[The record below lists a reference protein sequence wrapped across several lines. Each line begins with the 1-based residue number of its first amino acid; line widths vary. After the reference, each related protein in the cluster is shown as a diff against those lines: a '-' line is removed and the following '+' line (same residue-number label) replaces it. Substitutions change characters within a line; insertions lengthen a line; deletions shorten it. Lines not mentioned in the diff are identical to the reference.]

1 MRPCPLNTTRLPCR
15 LGGILLTLVA
25 LAATSRADRAVLP
38 DVEVRPGTLREEQP
52 VGAYGAPAW
61 TAVRRFPT
69 TRVYLQRAPGEM
81 AVEQWWRGRF
91 YEDGTRK
98 QRFQEEF
105 EMGLPGRLQLD
116 TYINW
121 TMVSDEPTRYDST
134 ALELRHAFADWGRC
148 PLNPTVYVEWKAVD
162 EGADVLETKL
172 LLGEELG
179 RGWHW
184 GLNLVREWETGG
196 ERAIEYAVS
205 QAFSFTVV
213 DSSFSVG
220 VEMAYS
226 EETVAGG
233 RSDPERSG
241 RIGPS
246 VQWRPTARTHLDIVP
261 LFGVTDEAP
270 DVEAYVV
277 AGIDFG
283 GGEKRGHAPV
293 SLQSQ

>member
-1 MRPCPLNTTRLPCR
+1 MRPIRSLALWFDAA
-15 LGGILLTLVA
+15 LLAVVVS
-25 LAATSRADRAVLP
+25 ATSADAAGTAVLP
-38 DVEVRPGTLREEQP
+38 DVEVRPTALKEERP

-61 TAVRRFPT
+61 TMARRFPT

-91 YEDGTRK
+91 YEDGTK
-98 QRFQEEF
+98 KHRFQEEF
-105 EMGLPGRLQLD
+105 ELGLPGRLQLD
-116 TYINW
+116 TYLNW
-121 TMVSDEPTRYDST
+121 TIVSDEATRYDST
-134 ALELRHAFADWGRC
+134 ALELRYAFADWGDL
-148 PLNPTVYVEWKAVD
+148 PLNPTVYGEWKAVD
-162 EGADVLETKL
+162 EGDDVLEFKL

-184 GLNLVREWETGG
+184 GLNFVREWELGG
-196 ERAIEYAVS
+196 EHAVEYAVS
-205 QAFSFTVV
+205 QAFSYTLV
-213 DSSFSVG
+213 DSKFSVG

-226 EETVAGG
+226 EETVSGG
-233 RSDPERSG
+233 RHDPERSG
-241 RIGPS
+241 RVGPS
-246 VQWRPTARTHLDIVP
+246 VQWRPTERSHIDVVP

-283 GGEKRGHAPV
+283 GGEHRGHAPA